1 MISLESS
8 RPLEAASFIFEDA
21 YITATITASEI
32 VAKLVVRPTLP
43 LMTHNLTTWRA

>member
-21 YITATITASEI
+21 YISAAITASDMA
-32 VAKLVVRPTLP
+32 AKLVARPTLP
-43 LMTHNLTTWRA
+43 LNEA